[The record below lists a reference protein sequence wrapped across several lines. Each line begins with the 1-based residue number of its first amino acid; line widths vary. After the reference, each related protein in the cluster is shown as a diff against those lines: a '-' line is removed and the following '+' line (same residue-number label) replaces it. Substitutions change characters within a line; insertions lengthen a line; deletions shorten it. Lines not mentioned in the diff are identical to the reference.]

1 MGLSVNALVA
11 RFVRLSGHLPGL
23 SGIWQKQLSASF
35 LSCIYQS
42 NINVASVA
50 DGATVMF
57 DCFLY
62 KILGKPN
69 FLGYDRCGTKNDSI
83 EGAADG

>member
-1 MGLSVNALVA
+1 
-11 RFVRLSGHLPGL
+11 
-23 SGIWQKQLSASF
+23 
-35 LSCIYQS
+35 
-42 NINVASVA
+42 
-50 DGATVMF
+50 MF
-57 DCFLY
+57 GFFLY